1 MFSLQRDETA
11 VEGLARVVRETIDRA
26 AQELAD
32 QQADLPSRVHETR
45 KRLKEVR
52 AVLRLARPVLG
63 EELAAQNARFRDVGQ
78 QLAAAREAEAVIER
92 VIALRKSA
100 QDPGERRALTR
111 ALRLLTADRDAA
123 VGEDLAARLDEVARQ
138 LSSAREQL
146 PEWEGV
152 DGARLLRRGLR
163 RTYRDGRRA
172 LRVARVTRAAADI
185 HRWRKRV
192 KDLWYHAQL
201 MEEAWPAVM
210 KCHSAVL
217 HDLSRLLGE
226 HHDLAELRTRVATQR
241 RRFGPRTAPRIEA
254 IVNRRREEIEA
265 TVFTLGALVH
275 AESPRAWS
283 NRLVGYWS
291 AWRDGA
297 GALSSAPH
305 ETPPR

>member
-11 VEGLARVVRETIDRA
+11 VEGLARVMRETIDRA
-26 AQELAD
+26 AEELAD
-32 QQADLPSRVHETR
+32 QQADLPTRVHEAR

-52 AVLRLARPVLG
+52 AILRLARPALG
-63 EELAAQNARFRDVGQ
+63 EEFAVQNARFRDAGQ
-78 QLAAAREAEAVIER
+78 QLAAAREAEALIER
-92 VIALRKSA
+92 VLALRKSA
-100 QDPGERRALTR
+100 HDPVERRALSR

-123 VGEDLAARLDEVARQ
+123 VEDLGARLGEVDRQ
-138 LSSAREQL
+138 LSAARERL

-152 DGARLLRRGLR
+152 DGDRLLRRGLR

-172 LRVARVTRAAADI
+172 LRVAQVTRAAADI

-201 MEEAWPAVM
+201 MEAAWPAVM

-226 HHDLAELRTRVATQR
+226 HHDLADLRTRVATQR

-254 IVNRRREEIEA
+254 VVTRRREEIEA

-275 AESPRAWS
+275 AESPRSWS

-291 AWRDGA
+291 VWRAGA

-305 ETPPR
+305 ETPTP